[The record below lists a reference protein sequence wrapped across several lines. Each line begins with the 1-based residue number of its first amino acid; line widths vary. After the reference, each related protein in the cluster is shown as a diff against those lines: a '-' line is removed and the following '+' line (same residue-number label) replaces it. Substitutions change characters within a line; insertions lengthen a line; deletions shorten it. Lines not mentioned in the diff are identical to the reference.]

1 MFLALFLPLQ
11 LLTAAAPDERVFGL
25 DSQTVIHIIA
35 QAINISLLMV
45 LMVYLLYKPVQN
57 FMRKRSEKI
66 GAQIE
71 QAQVDMNAANT
82 LRSQYKQSME
92 NIEQERVE
100 ILEGAHRVS
109 EDKRRKILAEG
120 KEQAEQICAQ
130 ARLDIERE
138 QEKAKEALKDHVVEI
153 SSIMANK
160 IVAHVMDKETQDRLF
175 QEALTELEASTWP
188 R

>member
-1 MFLALFLPLQ
+1 MALFLPLQ
-11 LLTAAAPDERVFGL
+11 ILAAAAPEERVFGL

-35 QAINISLLMV
+35 QAINVSVLVVVMV
-45 LMVYLLYKPVQN
+45 FLLYRPIQN
-57 FMRKRSEKI
+57 FLRRRAEKI
-66 GAQIE
+66 EAQIE
-71 QAQVDMNAANT
+71 QAQVDMTAANS

-92 NIEQERVE
+92 NVEQERVE
-100 ILEGAHRVS
+100 ILESAHRSS
-109 EDKRRKILAEG
+109 EEKRRKILAEG

-138 QEKAKEALKDHVVEI
+138 QERVKETLKGHIVEI
-153 SSIMANK
+153 SSIMAGK
-160 IVAHVMDKETQDRLF
+160 IVTHVMDEKTQDRLF